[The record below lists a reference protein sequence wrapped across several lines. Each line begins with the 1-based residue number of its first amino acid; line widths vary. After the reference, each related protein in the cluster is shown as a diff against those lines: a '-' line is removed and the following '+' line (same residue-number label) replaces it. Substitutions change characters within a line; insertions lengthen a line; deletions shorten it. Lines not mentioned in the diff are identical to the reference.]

1 MIDLSKL
8 DRGAMCQEV
17 LTFLSAYLDGEL
29 PPDVVAAF
37 DGHIAEC
44 PSCVAYIESYRQTI
58 ELGKRALAEEGEGAA
73 LPEDLVRAVLAAR
86 RG

>member
-8 DRGAMCQEV
+8 DRGVMCREV

-37 DGHIAEC
+37 DEHIAHCE
-44 PSCVAYIESYRQTI
+44 SCVAYIQSYKQTV
-58 ELGKRALAEEGEGAA
+58 ELGKRALAEEEEAA
-73 LPEDLVRAVLAAR
+73 LPEDLLRAVLAAR

>member
-8 DRGAMCQEV
+8 DRGVMCQEV

-44 PSCVAYIESYRQTI
+44 PSCVAYIQSYRQTI
-58 ELGKRALAEEGEGAA
+58 ELGKGALAEEEEEA